1 MPEYSEEL
9 DFESKLK
16 NSFTK
21 VKDHMNKIEQQLN
34 NQNSTMNNQKDDIST
49 IKLQIKTIIKELRE
63 LKDKISL
70 FTISNGNKGVFRQTD
85 NRQTTDTRQINTN
98 ISTLK
103 SEFEQKILSLTEK
116 EFAVFMAIYH
126 LEEELHSPVT
136 YPDIAKHLKLSQS
149 SVRDHTSEL
158 LLKGLPLIKNK
169 INNRK
174 VSLSI
179 DRSFK
184 DLNLA
189 SKLLSFRQFDTKQT
203 TLFDV

>member
-85 NRQTTDTRQINTN
+85 NRQTTDTRQIFDTEAS
-98 ISTLK
+98 IESI
-103 SEFEQKILSLTEK
+103 FVSLTEK
-116 EFAVFMAIYH
+116 EFLIFLTLYQ
-126 LEEELHSPVT
+126 LEEELKTPIPYHQLAS
-136 YPDIAKHLKLSQS
+136 KLSLSQS
-149 SVRDHTSEL
+149 SIRDHLSEIIR
-158 LLKGLPLIKNK
+158 KKAPITKIKLNNK
-169 INNRK
+169 K
-174 VSLSI
+174 V
-179 DRSFK
+179 
-184 DLNLA
+184 
-189 SKLLSFRQFDTKQT
+189 LLSVDKPFKNLNMMGKILDLRHFQESQK
-203 TLFDV
+203 TLYDL